1 MLTSDQVLPCIQ
13 EPENPEDKNAVTLMN
28 KEKIVGHVPK
38 NISVW
43 MAMFLKLKNISIASR
58 VTCEKV
64 NWGGGYRLEIPSTYL
79 VEGDTRAVDC
89 LLQKV
94 EKEKE

>member
-1 MLTSDQVLPCIQ
+1 MFTSDQVLPCIQ
-13 EPENPEDKNAVTLMN
+13 EPENPEDKNAVALMN

-43 MAMFLKLKNISIASR
+43 MVMFLKLKNSSNASR
-58 VTCEKV
+58 VTGEKLHS
-64 NWGGGYRLEIPSTYL
+64 GGGFGLKIPCKCL
-79 VEGDTRAVDC
+79 VEGDTRAVDW